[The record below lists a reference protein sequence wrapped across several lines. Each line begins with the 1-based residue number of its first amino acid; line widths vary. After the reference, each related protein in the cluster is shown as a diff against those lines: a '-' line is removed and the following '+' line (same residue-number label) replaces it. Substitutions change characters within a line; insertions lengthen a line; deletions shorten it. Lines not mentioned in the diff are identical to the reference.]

1 MADGEDA
8 PSQRRPARHLGAV
21 CVTARLEAQP
31 GAELQVEQGLAH
43 FASAVRAEE
52 PGCTSYYISRQI
64 GSNRHFAVHARFA
77 DWSAFNVHAE
87 TPHMEYALAR
97 LTPALSAPVALEIFL
112 EV

>member
-8 PSQRRPARHLGAV
+8 PSQRKPARHQGAV
-21 CVTARLEAQP
+21 CVTARLEA
-31 GAELQVEQGLAH
+31 ELGGEAVIEQALAH
-43 FASAVRAEE
+43 FAAAVRVEE

-77 DWSAFNVHAE
+77 DWAAFNAHAE
-87 TPHMEYALAR
+87 TPHMEHALAR
-97 LTPALSAPVALEIFL
+97 LSPALAAPVALEIFL

>member
-8 PSQRRPARHLGAV
+8 PAQRKPARHLGAV
-21 CVTARLEAQP
+21 CVTVRLEA
-31 GAELQVEQGLAH
+31 ELGGETTVEQALAH

-52 PGCTSYYISRQI
+52 PGCTSYYLSRQI

-77 DWSAFNVHAE
+77 DWAAFNAHAE
-87 TPHMEYALAR
+87 TPHMEHALAR
-97 LTPALSAPVALEIFL
+97 LTPALAAPVALEIFL